1 MDNGMMWYASHMEEL
16 DRITDNIITK
26 AQQGITNSSVEY
38 EGDLSSDDLEYIRN
52 SLGKYGIDI
61 SFDGE

>member
-1 MDNGMMWYASHMEEL
+1 MDNGMMWYASHIEEL

-26 AQQGITNSSVEY
+26 AQRGITNSSVEY

>member
-26 AQQGITNSSVEY
+26 AQRGITNSSVEY

>member
-1 MDNGMMWYASHMEEL
+1 MDNGMMWYASHIEEL

-26 AQQGITNSSVEY
+26 AQRGITNSSVEY
-38 EGDLSSDDLEYIRN
+38 EGDLSSNDLEYIRN

>member
-26 AQQGITNSSVEY
+26 AQRGITNSSVEY
-38 EGDLSSDDLEYIRN
+38 EGDLSSNDLEYIRN